1 MHKKML
7 SHLLWLI
14 LCSNATAAEAPKP
27 ENAVSNTIGE
37 QSNSQNSS
45 LEAAS
50 NAANAAVA
58 AANAAAT
65 AANAAANAASAA
77 AQAASEAVKA
87 TAQSINQQNAERAA
101 RAAQSAPVAIAA
113 PAPAN
118 AATTKEAR
126 PVVAM
131 SAPTAKAP
139 SATAPLN
146 LKVDDSI
153 FEPQTESLEPVNELS
168 LSKLFG
174 IRLLPVSVSREIH
187 NEYLNVDDLGNSLVE
202 SPANIV
208 PTLDIKA
215 ATKAAVDF
223 SRDVRIADS
232 RVNQANFQSNQ
243 ARALLLPSL
252 AVRYAR
258 GRENSSPSSVIDPQ
272 TGVAANE
279 SDHTRTDRAI
289 TFRQP
294 LLDLPSIF
302 DWKRRK
308 EVINA
313 REESRRGSQGDAWL
327 STVSAYLSLTSS
339 RLISDL
345 SQSYESQLNGLFDYV
360 NKRASAGASSN
371 SDRERV
377 RARTLAAS
385 ASRSQQESAHAAASV
400 EFIRLTNLAPEQIK
414 LPDREDLA
422 AIPNTVG
429 EAIKIAMANSPD
441 VASVKAEMKAADID
455 RNVAYTRFS
464 PRFDFELS
472 KLSTT
477 NAGGPVGLQEDTRAM
492 LVMNWNLL
500 AGGGDLQLSKEK
512 RARLDEA
519 RYRLDDLQRRI
530 TQSMISQYASLD
542 AIRNQ
547 LLSGYRELNAIS
559 SAANSM
565 SEKMFAGNQS
575 LLDLLDVYDRQYQ
588 ARTRVVTL
596 HIQEIDALSQID
608 RLLGQAGPSSS
619 TIAEADMPA
628 TSNPARTGQLSPV
641 TKPQPA
647 APSNKEPANAL
658 PEVFQPAA
666 EPVQV
671 QPLQDESD
679 PIIATP
685 LVNPAPPIA
694 PRP

>member
-1 MHKKML
+1 MQKNL
-7 SHLLWLI
+7 LLHLLGLM
-14 LCSNATAAEAPKP
+14 LCASATAAEAPPQEDPFQK
-27 ENAVSNTIGE
+27 NND
-37 QSNSQNSS
+37 SQNSS

-58 AANAAAT
+58 AAQAAAV

-77 AQAASEAVKA
+77 ASAASEAVKA

-101 RAAQSAPVAIAA
+101 RAAQ
-113 PAPAN
+113 PAPA
-118 AATTKEAR
+118 ATRATDAK
-126 PVVAM
+126 PTVALA
-131 SAPTAKAP
+131 APTAPPAKAL

-153 FEPQTESLEPVNELS
+153 FEPQTESLEQVNELS

-174 IRLLPVSVSREIH
+174 IRLLPVSVTREIH
-187 NEYLNVDDLGNSLVE
+187 NEYLNVDDLGNSLAE
-202 SPANIV
+202 LPANVV

-243 ARALLLPSL
+243 SRALLLPSL
-252 AVRYAR
+252 SVRYAR

-279 SDHTRTDRAI
+279 SDHTRTDRAV

-294 LLDLPSIF
+294 LLDLPTIF

-327 STVSAYLSLTSS
+327 ATVSAYLSLTSS

-345 SQSYESQLNGLFDYV
+345 SQTYENQLNGLFDYV

-414 LPDREDLA
+414 LPDRQDLA

-455 RNVAYTRFS
+455 RNVANTRFA

-472 KLSTT
+472 KLSTN
-477 NAGGPVGLQEDTRAM
+477 NAGGPVGSQEDTRAM

-500 AGGGDLQLSKEK
+500 AGGGDLQLAKEK

-547 LLSGYRELNAIS
+547 LVSGYRELNAIS
-559 SAANSM
+559 SAANAM

-588 ARTRVVTL
+588 ARMRVVNL

-608 RLLGQAGPSSS
+608 RLLGQASPNSS

-628 TSNPARTGQLSPV
+628 TSNPARTGPLPPV
-641 TKPQPA
+641 TQPSQPA
-647 APSNKEPANAL
+647 TTDAP
-658 PEVFQPAA
+658 PEVFQPTTP

-671 QPLQDESD
+671 QPLQEESD

-685 LVNPAPPIA
+685 LINPAPPIS

>member
-1 MHKKML
+1 ML

-101 RAAQSAPVAIAA
+101 RAAQPAPVAIAA

-118 AATTKEAR
+118 AAPTKEAR

-258 GRENSSPSSVIDPQ
+258 GRENSSPSS
-272 TGVAANE
+272 
-279 SDHTRTDRAI
+279 
-289 TFRQP
+289 
-294 LLDLPSIF
+294 
-302 DWKRRK
+302 
-308 EVINA
+308 
-313 REESRRGSQGDAWL
+313 
-327 STVSAYLSLTSS
+327 
-339 RLISDL
+339 
-345 SQSYESQLNGLFDYV
+345 
-360 NKRASAGASSN
+360 
-371 SDRERV
+371 
-377 RARTLAAS
+377 
-385 ASRSQQESAHAAASV
+385 
-400 EFIRLTNLAPEQIK
+400 
-414 LPDREDLA
+414 
-422 AIPNTVG
+422 
-429 EAIKIAMANSPD
+429 
-441 VASVKAEMKAADID
+441 
-455 RNVAYTRFS
+455 
-464 PRFDFELS
+464 
-472 KLSTT
+472 
-477 NAGGPVGLQEDTRAM
+477 
-492 LVMNWNLL
+492 
-500 AGGGDLQLSKEK
+500 
-512 RARLDEA
+512 
-519 RYRLDDLQRRI
+519 
-530 TQSMISQYASLD
+530 
-542 AIRNQ
+542 
-547 LLSGYRELNAIS
+547 
-559 SAANSM
+559 
-565 SEKMFAGNQS
+565 
-575 LLDLLDVYDRQYQ
+575 
-588 ARTRVVTL
+588 
-596 HIQEIDALSQID
+596 
-608 RLLGQAGPSSS
+608 
-619 TIAEADMPA
+619 
-628 TSNPARTGQLSPV
+628 
-641 TKPQPA
+641 
-647 APSNKEPANAL
+647 
-658 PEVFQPAA
+658 
-666 EPVQV
+666 
-671 QPLQDESD
+671 
-679 PIIATP
+679 
-685 LVNPAPPIA
+685 
-694 PRP
+694 